1 MSRSTSSRERR
12 ENDTN
17 SEDNSSETTNQER
30 RRCHQGLSRPPF
42 PPLLP
47 PVFPPLTPPHQVLRT
62 RGLQDLGAMKSVCP
76 GTSGKSVVARSSPRD
91 RRGFSSPNPSAAS
104 AAAQEVR
111 SATDGN
117 TSTTPPTSA
126 KKRKLNSS
134 SSSSSSNSSNER
146 EDFDSTSSTSTP
158 PQPRD
163 SAAPSTSSFCLGVP
177 VATSSYV
184 PIQKKLRFDDTL
196 EFVGFDTKMAEESS
210 SSSCSS
216 SPTAA
221 TSQQQQQQLKNKSIL
236 ISSVASV
243 HHANGLAK
251 SSTPVSSFANS
262 KPGSAKKLVI
272 KNFKDKPKLPENY
285 TDETWQKLK
294 EAVEAI
300 QNSTSIKYN
309 LEELYQAVE
318 NLCSYK
324 ISANLYKQLRQICED
339 HIKAQINQFR
349 EDSLDSVLFLKK
361 IDKCWQNHCRQMIMI
376 RSIFLF
382 LDRTYVLQNSML
394 PSIWDMGL
402 ELFRAHIISDQKVQ
416 TKTIEGIL
424 LLIERERNGEAI
436 DRTLLRSLLSM
447 LSDLQ
452 IYQDSFEQRFLE
464 ETNRLYAA
472 EGQKLMQE
480 REVPEY
486 LHHVNKRLEEE
497 ADRLITYL
505 DQTTQKSLIASV
517 EKQLLGEHLTSILQK
532 GLNNLLDENRIQDL
546 SLLYQLFSRVRG
558 GVQVLLQQWIE
569 YIKAFGSTIV
579 INPEKDKTM
588 VQELLDFKDKVDHII
603 DTCFLKNEKFINA
616 MKEAF
621 ETFINKRPNKPAEL
635 IAKYVDSKL
644 RAGNKEATD
653 EELEKMLDKIMI
665 IFRFIYGK
673 DVFEAFYKKDLA
685 KRLLVGKS
693 ASVDAEK
700 SMLSKLK
707 HECGAAFT
715 SKLEGMFKDMEL
727 SKDIMIQFKQYM
739 QNQNVPGNIELTVNI
754 LTMGYWPTYV
764 PMEVHLPP
772 EMVKLQEIFKTFY
785 LGKHSGRK
793 LQWQSTLGHCVL
805 KAEFKEGKK
814 ELQVS
819 LFQTLVL
826 LMFNEGEEFS
836 LEEIKQA
843 TGIEDGEL
851 RRTLQS
857 LACGKARVL
866 AKNPKGKDIED
877 GDKFICNDDFKHKL
891 FRIKINQIQMKET
904 VEEQAST
911 TERVFQDRQ
920 YQIDAAIVRIMKMR
934 KTLSHNLLVSE
945 VYNQLKFPVKP
956 ADLKKRIES
965 LIDRDYME
973 RDKENPNQYNY
984 IA

>member
-1 MSRSTSSRERR
+1 M
-12 ENDTN
+12 
-17 SEDNSSETTNQER
+17 
-30 RRCHQGLSRPPF
+30 F
-42 PPLLP
+42 P
-47 PVFPPLTPPHQVLRT
+47 T
-62 RGLQDLGAMKSVCP
+62 
-76 GTSGKSVVARSSPRD
+76 
-91 RRGFSSPNPSAAS
+91 GFSSPNPP

-111 SATDGN
+111 PATDGN
-117 TSTTPPTSA
+117 TSSSSSC
-126 KKRKLNSS
+126 KKRKLNNNSNSEKEEFDSISSCTSSPSKNTSS
-134 SSSSSSNSSNER
+134 SSSSVITTSSCSSSGVASSNHH
-146 EDFDSTSSTSTP
+146 
-158 PQPRD
+158 
-163 SAAPSTSSFCLGVP
+163 L
-177 VATSSYV
+177 
-184 PIQKKLRFDDTL
+184 QKKLRFEDSVDFIGL
-196 EFVGFDTKMAEESS
+196 DVKMAEESS
-210 SSSCSS
+210 SSS
-216 SPTAA
+216 SPAA
-221 TSQQQQQQLKNKSIL
+221 SSQQQHQQQLKNKSLL
-236 ISSVASV
+236 ISSVAV
-243 HHANGLAK
+243 GHHANGLTKAA
-251 SSTPVSSFANS
+251 SSTVSSFANS

-339 HIKAQINQFR
+339 HIKAQIHQFR

-361 IDKCWQNHCRQMIMI
+361 IDKCWQDHCRQMIMI

-402 ELFRAHIISDQKVQ
+402 ELFRTHIISDQKVQ
-416 TKTIEGIL
+416 NKTIDGIL

-436 DRTLLRSLLSM
+436 DRSLLRSLLSM

-452 IYQDSFEQRFLE
+452 IYQDSFEHRFLE

-472 EGQKLMQE
+472 EGQRLMQE

-497 ADRLITYL
+497 ADRIITYL
-505 DQTTQKSLIASV
+505 DQSTQKPLIATV
-517 EKQLLGEHLTSILQK
+517 EKQLLGEHLTAILQK
-532 GLNNLLDENRIQDL
+532 GLNHLLDENRIQDL

-558 GVQVLLQQWIE
+558 GVQVLLQHWIE

-603 DTCFLKNEKFINA
+603 DVCFLKNEKFVNA

-866 AKNPKGKDIED
+866 TKSPKGKDVED
-877 GDKFICNDDFKHKL
+877 GDKFTCNDDFRHKL

>member
-1 MSRSTSSRERR
+1 MFPT
-12 ENDTN
+12 
-17 SEDNSSETTNQER
+17 
-30 RRCHQGLSRPPF
+30 GL
-42 PPLLP
+42 
-47 PVFPPLTPPHQVLRT
+47 
-62 RGLQDLGAMKSVCP
+62 
-76 GTSGKSVVARSSPRD
+76 
-91 RRGFSSPNPSAAS
+91 SSPNPPPPPT
-104 AAAQEVR
+104 QEAR
-111 SATDGN
+111 PAATDVKSDSGN
-117 TSTTPPTSA
+117 ITSP
-126 KKRKLNSS
+126 KKRKINGSERDDTSDTISSSPPKTLNSS
-134 SSSSSSNSSNER
+134 SSSSSCSP
-146 EDFDSTSSTSTP
+146 TP
-158 PQPRD
+158 P
-163 SAAPSTSSFCLGVP
+163 LH
-177 VATSSYV
+177 
-184 PIQKKLRFDDTL
+184 IQKKLRFEDSVDFIGL
-196 EFVGFDTKMAEESS
+196 DVKMAEEAAAAAAAA
-210 SSSCSS
+210 SCSN
-216 SPTAA
+216 
-221 TSQQQQQQLKNKSIL
+221 NKSKAMFL
-236 ISSVASV
+236 AGGVGG
-243 HHANGLAK
+243 HHANGLTKTAGSGTF
-251 SSTPVSSFANS
+251 SSS
-262 KPGSAKKLVI
+262 KPGAAKKLVI
-272 KNFKDKPKLPENY
+272 KNFREKPKLPENY
-285 TDETWQKLK
+285 TQETWQKLK

-318 NLCSYK
+318 NLCSHK
-324 ISANLYKQLRQICED
+324 ISAKLYKQLRTVCED
-339 HIKAQINQFR
+339 HIKAQIDQFR
-349 EDSLDSVLFLKK
+349 DALDSVLFLKK
-361 IDKCWQNHCRQMIMI
+361 IDKCWQDHCRQMIMI

-402 ELFRAHIISDQKVQ
+402 ELFRFYIISDLKVQ
-416 TKTIEGIL
+416 SKTIDGIL

-436 DRTLLRSLLSM
+436 DRSLLRSLLSM

-472 EGQKLMQE
+472 EGQRLMQE

-497 ADRLITYL
+497 ADRVITYL
-505 DQTTQKSLIASV
+505 DQSTQKPLIATM
-517 EKQLLGEHLTSILQK
+517 EKQLLGEHLTAILQK
-532 GLNNLLDENRIQDL
+532 GLTHLLDENRIQDL

-603 DTCFLKNEKFINA
+603 DICFLKNEKFVNA

-635 IAKYVDSKL
+635 IAKHVDSKL

-727 SKDIMIQFKQYM
+727 SKDIMVQFKQYM
-739 QNQNVPGNIELTVNI
+739 QCQNIPGNIELTVNI

-772 EMVKLQEIFKTFY
+772 EMVRLQEIFKTFY

-805 KAEFKEGKK
+805 KAEFKEKGKK

-826 LMFNEGEEFS
+826 LMFNEGEEFT
-836 LEEIKQA
+836 LEEIKVA
-843 TGIEDGEL
+843 TGIEDSEL

-866 AKNPKGKDIED
+866 TKIPKSKDVED
-877 GDKFICNDDFKHKL
+877 GDKFSCNDDFKHKL

-934 KTLSHNLLVSE
+934 KTLSHNLLMSE

-973 RDKENPNQYNY
+973 RDKENSNQYNY
-984 IA
+984 VA

>member
-1 MSRSTSSRERR
+1 M
-12 ENDTN
+12 
-17 SEDNSSETTNQER
+17 
-30 RRCHQGLSRPPF
+30 F
-42 PPLLP
+42 P
-47 PVFPPLTPPHQVLRT
+47 T
-62 RGLQDLGAMKSVCP
+62 
-76 GTSGKSVVARSSPRD
+76 
-91 RRGFSSPNPSAAS
+91 GFSSPNPP

-111 SATDGN
+111 PATDGN
-117 TSTTPPTSA
+117 TSSSSSC
-126 KKRKLNSS
+126 KKRKLNNSSNSNSEKEEFDSISSCTSSPSKNTSS
-134 SSSSSSNSSNER
+134 SSSSVITTSSCSSSGVASSNHH
-146 EDFDSTSSTSTP
+146 
-158 PQPRD
+158 
-163 SAAPSTSSFCLGVP
+163 L
-177 VATSSYV
+177 
-184 PIQKKLRFDDTL
+184 QKKLRFEDSVDFIGL
-196 EFVGFDTKMAEESS
+196 DVKMAEESS
-210 SSSCSS
+210 SSS
-216 SPTAA
+216 SPAA
-221 TSQQQQQQLKNKSIL
+221 SSQQQHQQQLKNKSLL
-236 ISSVASV
+236 ISSVAV
-243 HHANGLAK
+243 GHHANGLTKAA
-251 SSTPVSSFANS
+251 SSTVSSFANS

-339 HIKAQINQFR
+339 HIKAQIHQFR
-349 EDSLDSVLFLKK
+349 EYPFVLFLKK
-361 IDKCWQNHCRQMIMI
+361 IDKCWQDHCRQMIMI

-402 ELFRAHIISDQKVQ
+402 ELFRTHIISDQKVQ
-416 TKTIEGIL
+416 NKTIDGIL

-436 DRTLLRSLLSM
+436 DRSLLRSLLSM

-452 IYQDSFEQRFLE
+452 IYQDSFEHRFLE

-472 EGQKLMQE
+472 EGQRLMQE

-497 ADRLITYL
+497 ADRIITYL
-505 DQTTQKSLIASV
+505 DQSTQKPLIATV
-517 EKQLLGEHLTSILQK
+517 EKQLLGEHLTAILQK
-532 GLNNLLDENRIQDL
+532 GLNHLLDENRIQDL

-558 GVQVLLQQWIE
+558 GVQVLLQHWIE

-603 DTCFLKNEKFINA
+603 DVCFLKNEKFVNA

-866 AKNPKGKDIED
+866 TKSPKGKDVED
-877 GDKFICNDDFKHKL
+877 GDKFTCNDDFRHKL

>member
-1 MSRSTSSRERR
+1 M
-12 ENDTN
+12 
-17 SEDNSSETTNQER
+17 
-30 RRCHQGLSRPPF
+30 F
-42 PPLLP
+42 P
-47 PVFPPLTPPHQVLRT
+47 T
-62 RGLQDLGAMKSVCP
+62 
-76 GTSGKSVVARSSPRD
+76 
-91 RRGFSSPNPSAAS
+91 GFSSPNPP

-111 SATDGN
+111 PATDGN
-117 TSTTPPTSA
+117 TSSSSSC
-126 KKRKLNSS
+126 KKRKLNNSSNSNSEREELDSISSCTSSPSKTTSS
-134 SSSSSSNSSNER
+134 SSVITTSSCSSSGVASSNHH
-146 EDFDSTSSTSTP
+146 
-158 PQPRD
+158 
-163 SAAPSTSSFCLGVP
+163 L
-177 VATSSYV
+177 
-184 PIQKKLRFDDTL
+184 QKKLRFEDSVDFIGL
-196 EFVGFDTKMAEESS
+196 DVKMAEESS
-210 SSSCSS
+210 SSS
-216 SPTAA
+216 SPAA
-221 TSQQQQQQLKNKSIL
+221 SSQQQHQQQLKNKSLL
-236 ISSVASV
+236 ISSVAV
-243 HHANGLAK
+243 GHHANGLTKAA
-251 SSTPVSSFANS
+251 SSTVSSFANS

-339 HIKAQINQFR
+339 HIKAQIHQFR
-349 EDSLDSVLFLKK
+349 EYPFSGCWQGKTFLPAGVVLFLKK
-361 IDKCWQNHCRQMIMI
+361 IDKCWQDHCRQMIMI

-402 ELFRAHIISDQKVQ
+402 ELFRTHIISDQKVQ
-416 TKTIEGIL
+416 NKTIDGIL

-436 DRTLLRSLLSM
+436 DRSLLRSLLSM

-452 IYQDSFEQRFLE
+452 IYQDSFEHRFLE

-472 EGQKLMQE
+472 EGQRLMQE

-497 ADRLITYL
+497 ADRIITYL
-505 DQTTQKSLIASV
+505 DQSTQKPLIATV
-517 EKQLLGEHLTSILQK
+517 EKQLLGEHLTAILQK
-532 GLNNLLDENRIQDL
+532 GLNHLLDENRIQDL

-558 GVQVLLQQWIE
+558 GVQVLLQHWIE

-603 DTCFLKNEKFINA
+603 DVCFLKNEKFVNA

-866 AKNPKGKDIED
+866 TKSPKGKDVED
-877 GDKFICNDDFKHKL
+877 GDKFTCNDDFRHKL

>member
-1 MSRSTSSRERR
+1 MAGRARGQQQQPPGNMITS
-12 ENDTN
+12 
-17 SEDNSSETTNQER
+17 
-30 RRCHQGLSRPPF
+30 
-42 PPLLP
+42 
-47 PVFPPLTPPHQVLRT
+47 
-62 RGLQDLGAMKSVCP
+62 
-76 GTSGKSVVARSSPRD
+76 
-91 RRGFSSPNPSAAS
+91 GFSSPNPSAA
-104 AAAQEVR
+104 AAQEVR
-111 SATDGN
+111 PATDG
-117 TSTTPPTSA
+117 
-126 KKRKLNSS
+126 SS
-134 SSSSSSNSSNER
+134 SSSSSSSSKKRKLNSTSNSSER
-146 EDFDSTSSTSTP
+146 EEVDAISSCSSLLSKTHSSSSTSSVNTT
-158 PQPRD
+158 
-163 SAAPSTSSFCLGVP
+163 ASTSSC
-177 VATSSYV
+177 TSSGV
-184 PIQKKLRFDDTL
+184 ASSNHHLQKKLRFEDSLDFIGL
-196 EFVGFDTKMAEESS
+196 DVKMAEESS
-210 SSSCSS
+210 SSS
-216 SPTAA
+216 PAA
-221 TSQQQQQQLKNKSIL
+221 SSQQQHQQQLKNKSLL
-236 ISSVASV
+236 ISSVAV
-243 HHANGLAK
+243 GHHANGLTKAA
-251 SSTPVSSFANS
+251 SSTVSSFANS

-339 HIKAQINQFR
+339 HIKAQIHQFR
-349 EDSLDSVLFLKK
+349 EYPFDYVLFLKK
-361 IDKCWQNHCRQMIMI
+361 IDKCWQDHCRQMIMI

-402 ELFRAHIISDQKVQ
+402 ELFRTHIISDQKVQ
-416 TKTIEGIL
+416 NKTIDGIL

-436 DRTLLRSLLSM
+436 DRSLLRSLLSM

-452 IYQDSFEQRFLE
+452 IYQDSFEHRFLE

-472 EGQKLMQE
+472 EGQRLMQE

-497 ADRLITYL
+497 QDRIITYL
-505 DQTTQKSLIASV
+505 DQSTQKPLIATV
-517 EKQLLGEHLTSILQK
+517 EKQLLGEHLTAILQK
-532 GLNNLLDENRIQDL
+532 GLNHLLDENRIQDL
-546 SLLYQLFSRVRG
+546 SLLYQLFSRVKG
-558 GVQVLLQQWIE
+558 GVQVLLQHWIE

-603 DTCFLKNEKFINA
+603 DICFLKNEKFVNA

-764 PMEVHLPP
+764 PMEVHLPS

-866 AKNPKGKDIED
+866 TKSPKGKDVED
-877 GDKFICNDDFKHKL
+877 GDKFTCNDDFRHKL

-920 YQIDAAIVRIMKMR
+920 YQIDAA
-934 KTLSHNLLVSE
+934 
-945 VYNQLKFPVKP
+945 
-956 ADLKKRIES
+956 
-965 LIDRDYME
+965 
-973 RDKENPNQYNY
+973 
-984 IA
+984 